1 MKGILPRKIK
11 THTSQSGPVICTV
24 RHKPFRL
31 YQHHDYCHYSPISEN
46 SLNFFTQIYR
56 SNANL
61 SHPAVPN
68 SASLQADYHILFS
81 SSDASRHNSDKWVS
95 CVQGYNGHDYWTS
108 GNRLG
113 TDMLIWMSSGVTFN
127 ATFDYM
133 RKTPSNE
140 LDNSTNGPTGVEST
154 EGNLSPSTKPVS
166 ARRARHR
173 QGYDHY
179 CVQAADV
186 TLTVHSS
193 TDCSSMLIMF
203 EFNKTKNVAA
213 HRDVINRLQ

>member
-1 MKGILPRKIK
+1 MIGLLPRKIK

-24 RHKPFRL
+24 RHE
-31 YQHHDYCHYSPISEN
+31 HHDYCHYSPISET
-46 SLNFFTQIYR
+46 SLNFLPRFTDLMPTFPILQY
-56 SNANL
+56 L
-61 SHPAVPN
+61 SPLP
-68 SASLQADYHILFS
+68 YGPTTTYYFS

-140 LDNSTNGPTGVEST
+140 LDNSTNGPTGEEST

-173 QGYDHY
+173 QG
-179 CVQAADV
+179 
-186 TLTVHSS
+186 
-193 TDCSSMLIMF
+193 
-203 EFNKTKNVAA
+203 
-213 HRDVINRLQ
+213 